1 MRIAHRRSL
10 RREVGIVDVDES
22 RLRAGIGEKEGGEL
36 RVAAPKGVL
45 ENDRRY
51 WLAVN
56 WGW

>member
-1 MRIAHRRSL
+1 M
-10 RREVGIVDVDES
+10 DVDES